1 MKPQAGLPHSY
12 QSERGRKR
20 AGPNA
25 SALPLI
31 LVPESA
37 LGSHPCVA
45 LSSAQAND
53 IITRTIPWKYKG

>member
-1 MKPQAGLPHSY
+1 MKPKMGLPHSY
-12 QSERGRKR
+12 QSERGKKM
-20 AGPNA
+20 AGPNV

-45 LSSAQAND
+45 LSSAQANP
-53 IITRTIPWKYKG
+53 IIAPICAWK